1 MIRHSSIIGDR
12 IMRIVVIGSGKVGL
26 TLTEALSREGH
37 DLTLIDN
44 QKEVL
49 SIAEERLDVMVYE
62 GNGANVEVQK
72 QAGVSEADL
81 TIAVTN
87 ADEVNLICC
96 MVAKRLG
103 CEHTIARVRNRD
115 YHDVYYLLRD
125 ELGLSMVVNPERT
138 AAREIFGL
146 IRYPSLL
153 KRDLIAKGRAEI
165 VEIPVRPGSR
175 LDGLRLPDLY
185 GMLKVRVLVCAVER
199 DDEVYIPDGNFV
211 LRGNDRIYVT
221 APSEYLLSLI
231 HLIGLESTKIKSVL
245 ILGGSR
251 IAVYLCQMLS
261 RTGIDIKLIDINKS
275 HCEMLSE
282 ELSGVTVVNE
292 DATDFTVLLNEGLEE
307 TDAVVSLLN
316 LDEQNIV
323 VSMFANNLHV
333 PKVITKINRTEY
345 SDILKTTGIECVITP
360 KILASSDILR
370 FVRAM
375 ENRHGA
381 EVLSLH
387 RLVENKVEALEF
399 YIGQDSWY
407 RGIPLKQIPLKKNFL
422 IAVISHRGQITIP
435 SGEST
440 YNDGDTIVIVASSDR
455 VLNNFNEIFAK
466 QP

>member
-1 MIRHSSIIGDR
+1 
-12 IMRIVVIGSGKVGL
+12 MRIVVIGSGKVGL
-26 TLTEALSREGH
+26 TLTEALNREGH

-44 QKEVL
+44 QKDVL
-49 SIAEERLDVMVYE
+49 SIAEERLDVMTCE

-72 QAGVSEADL
+72 QAGVTEADL

-96 MVAKRLG
+96 MVARRLG
-103 CEHTIARVRNRD
+103 CLHTIARVRNQD
-115 YHDVYYLLRD
+115 YHDAYYLLRD

-165 VEIPVRPGSR
+165 VEMPVRPGSK

-199 DDEVYIPDGNFV
+199 DDDVYIPDGNFI

-231 HLIGLESTKIKSVL
+231 RLTGLDSSKIKSVM

-251 IAVYLCQMLS
+251 IAVYLCQVLS
-261 RTGIDIKLIDINKS
+261 RTGIDIKLIDNNRA
-275 HCEMLSE
+275 HCEELGE
-282 ELSGVTVVNE
+282 ELNGVTVVNE
-292 DATDFTVLLNEGLEE
+292 DATNFSVLLNEGVEE
-307 TDAVVSLLN
+307 TDAIVSLLN

-345 SDILKTTGIECVITP
+345 SDILKTAGIECVITP

-387 RLVENKVEALEF
+387 RLVENKIEALEF
-399 YIGQDSWY
+399 HIGPESWY
-407 RGIPLKQIPLKKNFL
+407 RGVPLRQIPLKKDFL

-435 SGEST
+435 SGESA
-440 YNDGDTIVIVASSDR
+440 YLEGDTVVVVAKSEQA
-455 VLNNFNEIFAK
+455 LNSLNDIFSK
-466 QP
+466 QPS